1 MNGVRTKMAN
11 EQTHEVILLD
21 RTEMDADGS
30 GAFMTVYNMD
40 GTPYKIGAKRQELW
54 GVFNNAQRYD
64 PIILTFE
71 TFTPKGST
79 SPITFLAGAKAV
91 TYDDIIQAALKNTL
105 SKLLTA
111 SDDERVRS
119 QSISYAKDLAVAS
132 VIKPAKIKEWAK
144 TFFFFIKGVEDEQ
157 NKN

>member
-1 MNGVRTKMAN
+1 MAN
-11 EQTHEVILLD
+11 KQTLEVILLD

-54 GVFNNAQRYD
+54 GVFNNAKRLD

-71 TFTPKGST
+71 TFIPKDST
-79 SPITFLAGAKAV
+79 TPITFLAGAQAV

-105 SKLLTA
+105 SKLLTT

-119 QSISYAKDLAVAS
+119 QSISYAKDLAVGTCIS
-132 VIKPAKIKEWAK
+132 PADITEWAK
-144 TFFFFIKGVEDEQ
+144 KFFFFIKGVEDEPDE
-157 NKN
+157 N